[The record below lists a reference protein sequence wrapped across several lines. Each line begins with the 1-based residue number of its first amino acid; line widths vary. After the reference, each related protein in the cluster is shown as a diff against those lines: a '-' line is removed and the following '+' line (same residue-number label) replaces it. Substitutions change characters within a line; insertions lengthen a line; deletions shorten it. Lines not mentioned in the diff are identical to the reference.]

1 MSKTA
6 VLIDT
11 SVLIHEPTSF
21 LDFVEKGDV
30 LIPIYVIME
39 LDVLKDKKSN
49 VSHLARKSSH
59 LILNE
64 IDKNPCVKVISHTEE
79 LDLTSLS
86 KATEIRYVDLLILK
100 TAEKYAKEYETLTLL
115 TKDINLRILSES
127 VRN

>member
-1 MSKTA
+1 MNKNA

-21 LDFVEKGDV
+21 LDFIEKGDV

-49 VSHLARKSSH
+49 VSHLARRSSN
-59 LILNE
+59 LILKE
-64 IDKNPCVKVISHTEE
+64 IDKNSSVKVISHTEE
-79 LDLTSLS
+79 LDLKSLS

-100 TAEKYAKEYETLTLL
+100 TA
-115 TKDINLRILSES
+115 
-127 VRN
+127 